1 MLKLFSLTNKLN
13 LSSINNGSL
22 NLEAMILAGFSNQG
36 DTTNLSTEKQE
47 NWAAWWSDELAVDF
61 NSMGYVITV
70 ADNVVNVR
78 GLNKVMLGEV
88 VYLSYSFINAEGTT
102 QKGELVGQALN
113 LNNDGTTGVVLFG
126 DETLILSGNMV
137 FGTGQLL
144 SVSVGASTV
153 GLVVNALGEVEL
165 SGENQSN
172 ICVNG
177 GRYDENRLAAKLNGL
192 LSNEQFLTKL
202 QQTGLDWAGYNFNG
216 AHWGPIL
223 ANFLKYQWASE
234 MENIP
239 FRTLALVEK
248 KAPGIIER
256 RSVNKPLY
264 TGIKAIDGLIPVGR
278 GQRELIIGDR
288 QTGKTTIAI
297 DTILRQ
303 NTGVWLPENTLY
315 DVFSIYVAI
324 GQKRSFVRQLYTR
337 IANYNRIDSTLIVAA
352 TASEAAALQF
362 LAPYTG
368 ATFGEAFRDNNKDA
382 VIIYDDLSKHAVAYR
397 QMSLLLRRPPGR
409 EAYPGDVFYLHSR
422 LLERAAQMSTGGSL
436 TALPVIETQ
445 AGDVTAYIPTN
456 VISITDGQIF
466 LEAEMFYKGIRPA
479 IHMGLSVSRV
489 GSAAQIKAMKQVAG
503 SLKLQL
509 AQFRE
514 LEAFASFG
522 GELDDTTMTII
533 NRGLRLVELLK
544 QAPYRPYDVHWII
557 AGLYAGSFGFLDTL
571 PVNKVA
577 DFEAQLIAALNADE
591 ALVSMMKRKG
601 QVTPVVKALLS
612 KLIRGIVNG
621 LK

>member
-1 MLKLFSLTNKLN
+1 MLTVILKTSFNKKMMNKTNFSTTPDASFVMDKVAATVAKKLKVTNW
-13 LSSINNGSL
+13 GS
-22 NLEAMILAGFSNQG
+22 
-36 DTTNLSTEKQE
+36 
-47 NWAAWWSDELAVDF
+47 WWQNEQTIDF
-61 NSMGYVITV
+61 NSMGYVITI
-70 ADNVVNVR
+70 ADNVINVR
-78 GLNKVMLGEV
+78 GLNKIMLGEV
-88 VYLSYSFINAEGTT
+88 VYIAYSYVTIDGKTIKDEM
-102 QKGELVGQALN
+102 VGQALN

-126 DETLILSGNMV
+126 DDNLILTGNMV

-144 SVSVGASTV
+144 SVAVGASTL
-153 GLVVNALGEVEL
+153 GLVVNALGNTQL
-165 SGENQSN
+165 SGQNKSSV
-172 ICVNG
+172 CVTPG
-177 GRYDENRLAAKLNGL
+177 VYDASRISEKLKNL
-192 LSNEQFLTKL
+192 LVDEVFFTNLKNS
-202 QQTGLDWAGYNFNG
+202 GLDFNKYNFNSEY
-216 AHWGPIL
+216 WSDLL
-223 ANFLKYQWASE
+223 AYFLRTQWVSE
-234 MENIP
+234 MSNVP
-239 FRTLALVEK
+239 YRSFALVEK

-288 QTGKTTIAI
+288 QTGKTTIAL

-303 NTGVWLPENTLY
+303 NTGVWLPEGKFY

-324 GQKRSFVRQLYTR
+324 GQKRSFVRQLFMR
-337 IANYNRIDSTLIVAA
+337 IASYNRIDSTLIVAA
-352 TASEAAALQF
+352 TASEPAALQF
-362 LAPYTG
+362 LAPYSG
-368 ATFGEAFRDNNKDA
+368 AAYGEAFRDNNKDA

-422 LLERAAQMSTGGSL
+422 LLERAAQMKSGGSL

-445 AGDVTAYIPTN
+445 GGDVTAYIPTN

-522 GELDDTTMTII
+522 GELDETTMTII

-557 AGLYAGSFGFLDTL
+557 GSLYAGSFGFLDTL
-571 PVNKVA
+571 PVTKVQ
-577 DFEAQLIAALNADE
+577 DFEVSLIKALDAD
-591 ALVSMMKRKG
+591 AVLVSLLKRKG
-601 QVTPVVKALLS
+601 QVTPVIKYLLS
-612 KLIRGIVNG
+612 QMNRNIVQKLS
-621 LK
+621 

>member
-1 MLKLFSLTNKLN
+1 MLVISHTQLIHTLASQSYASDEELQYEVLDYIAQY
-13 LSSINNGSL
+13 SQEEWSHWWNN
-22 NLEAMILAGFSNQG
+22 
-36 DTTNLSTEKQE
+36 
-47 NWAAWWSDELAVDF
+47 ELAVDF
-61 NSMGYVITV
+61 SSMGQVIKV
-70 ADNVVNVR
+70 ADNVVTVR
-78 GLNKVMLGEV
+78 GLNDVMLGEV
-88 VYLSYSFINAEGTT
+88 VYVLYSYTT
-102 QKGELVGQALN
+102 ADNQLAVGEIVGQALN

-126 DETLILSGNMV
+126 DETLILAGNMV
-137 FGTGQLL
+137 FGSSRLL
-144 SVSVGASTV
+144 SVSIGASTL
-153 GLVVNALGEVEL
+153 GLIVNALGTVEL
-165 SGENQSN
+165 SGANKTSL
-172 ICVNG
+172 CLAP
-177 GRYDENRLAAKLNGL
+177 GRYDDARISEKLMAALTSDQYLAQLNA
-192 LSNEQFLTKL
+192 
-202 QQTGLDWAGYNFNG
+202 TGLDWTSTHLDAEFWGHNLAG
-216 AHWGPIL
+216 
-223 ANFLKYQWASE
+223 FLTLQWTNE
-234 MENIP
+234 MGDVP
-239 FRTLALVEK
+239 FRTLSDVEV
-248 KAPGIIER
+248 KAPGIIQR
-256 RSVNKPLY
+256 RSVNRALY
-264 TGIKAIDGLIPVGR
+264 TGIKAIDGLIPIGR

-303 NTGVWLPENTLY
+303 NTGVWLPENNVY

-324 GQKRSFVRQLYTR
+324 GQKRSFVRQLFTR
-337 IANYNRIDSTLIVAA
+337 VSEYNRIDSTLIVAA

-368 ATFGEAFRDNNKDA
+368 AAFGEAYRDFQKDA

-422 LLERAAQMSTGGSL
+422 LLERAAQMKTGGSL

-445 AGDVTAYIPTN
+445 GGDVTAYIPTN

-466 LEAEMFYKGIRPA
+466 LETEMFHKGIRPA

-514 LEAFASFG
+514 LESFASFG
-522 GELDDTTMTII
+522 GELDETTMIII

-557 AGLYAGSFGFLDTL
+557 CVLYAGSFGFLDTL
-571 PVNKVA
+571 PVNKVNE
-577 DFEAQLIAALNADE
+577 FETKLIAVLNNNE
-591 ALVSMMKRKG
+591 ALV
-601 QVTPVVKALLS
+601 
-612 KLIRGIVNG
+612 
-621 LK
+621 

>member
-1 MLKLFSLTNKLN
+1 MLFAAQPDTVMTLPIIDIEDDLQYEVLDYIAQYSQEEW
-13 LSSINNGSL
+13 SHWWNN
-22 NLEAMILAGFSNQG
+22 
-36 DTTNLSTEKQE
+36 
-47 NWAAWWSDELAVDF
+47 ELAVDF
-61 NSMGYVITV
+61 SSMGQVIKV
-70 ADNVVNVR
+70 ADNVVTVR
-78 GLNKVMLGEV
+78 GLHDVMLGEV
-88 VYLSYSFINAEGTT
+88 VYVLYSYTT
-102 QKGELVGQALN
+102 ADNQLAVGEIVGQALN

-126 DETLILSGNMV
+126 DETLILAGNMV
-137 FGTGQLL
+137 FGSSRLL
-144 SVSVGASTV
+144 SVFIGASTL
-153 GLVVNALGEVEL
+153 GLIVNALGTVEL
-165 SGENQSN
+165 AGINKTSL
-172 ICVNG
+172 CVAP
-177 GRYDENRLAAKLNGL
+177 GRYDDVRIGEKLTAALTSEHFLMHLNA
-192 LSNEQFLTKL
+192 
-202 QQTGLDWAGYNFNG
+202 TGLDWTNVNLDAEF
-216 AHWGPIL
+216 WGRTL
-223 ANFLKYQWASE
+223 SAYLTLQWAEE
-234 MENIP
+234 MGEVP
-239 FRTLALVEK
+239 FRTFSDVEV
-248 KAPGIIER
+248 KAPGIIQR
-256 RSVNKPLY
+256 RSVNRALY
-264 TGIKAIDGLIPVGR
+264 TGIKAIDGLIPIGR

-303 NTGVWLPENTLY
+303 NTGVWLPENNVY

-324 GQKRSFVRQLYTR
+324 GQKRSFVRQLFTR
-337 IANYNRIDSTLIVAA
+337 ISEYNRIDSTLIVAA

-368 ATFGEAFRDNNKDA
+368 AAFGEAYRDFEKDA

-422 LLERAAQMSTGGSL
+422 LLERAAQMKTGGSL

-445 AGDVTAYIPTN
+445 GGDVTAYIPTN

-466 LEAEMFYKGIRPA
+466 LETEMFHKGIRPA

-514 LEAFASFG
+514 LESFASFG
-522 GELDDTTMTII
+522 GELDETTMIII

-557 AGLYAGSFGFLDTL
+557 CVLYAGSFGFLDTL
-571 PVNKVA
+571 PVNKVNE
-577 DFEAQLIAALNADE
+577 FETKLIAALNTNE
-591 ALVSMMKRKG
+591 ALVSLLKRHG
-601 QVTPVVKALLS
+601 QITPTIKRLLT
-612 KLIRGIVNG
+612 KLVRSLVASC
-621 LK
+621 K

>member
-1 MLKLFSLTNKLN
+1 MLVISHTQLIHTLASQSYASDEELQYEVLDYIAQY
-13 LSSINNGSL
+13 SQEEWSHWWNN
-22 NLEAMILAGFSNQG
+22 
-36 DTTNLSTEKQE
+36 
-47 NWAAWWSDELAVDF
+47 ELAVDF
-61 NSMGYVITV
+61 SSMGQVIKV
-70 ADNVVNVR
+70 ADNVVTVR
-78 GLNKVMLGEV
+78 GLNDVMLGEV
-88 VYLSYSFINAEGTT
+88 VYVLYSYTT
-102 QKGELVGQALN
+102 ADNQLAVGEIVGQALN

-126 DETLILSGNMV
+126 DETLILAGNMV
-137 FGTGQLL
+137 FGSSRLL
-144 SVSVGASTV
+144 SVSIGASTL
-153 GLVVNALGEVEL
+153 GLIVNALGTVEL
-165 SGENQSN
+165 SGANKTSL
-172 ICVNG
+172 CLAP
-177 GRYDENRLAAKLNGL
+177 GRYDDARISEKLMAALTSDQYLAQLNA
-192 LSNEQFLTKL
+192 
-202 QQTGLDWAGYNFNG
+202 TGLDWTSTHLDAEFWGHNLAG
-216 AHWGPIL
+216 
-223 ANFLKYQWASE
+223 FLTLQWTNE
-234 MENIP
+234 MGDVP
-239 FRTLALVEK
+239 FRTLSDVEV
-248 KAPGIIER
+248 KAPGIIQR
-256 RSVNKPLY
+256 RSVNRALY
-264 TGIKAIDGLIPVGR
+264 TGIKAIDGLIPIGR

-303 NTGVWLPENTLY
+303 NTGVWLPENNVY

-324 GQKRSFVRQLYTR
+324 GQKRSFVRQLFTR
-337 IANYNRIDSTLIVAA
+337 VSEYNRIDSTLIVAA

-368 ATFGEAFRDNNKDA
+368 AAFGEAYRDFQKDA

-422 LLERAAQMSTGGSL
+422 LLERAAQMKTGGSL

-445 AGDVTAYIPTN
+445 GGDVTAYIPTN

-466 LEAEMFYKGIRPA
+466 LETEMFHKGIRPA

-514 LEAFASFG
+514 LESFASFG
-522 GELDDTTMTII
+522 GELDETTMIII

-557 AGLYAGSFGFLDTL
+557 CVLYAGSFGFLDTL
-571 PVNKVA
+571 PVNKVNE
-577 DFEAQLIAALNADE
+577 FETKLIAALNNNE
-591 ALVSMMKRKG
+591 ALVSLLKRNG
-601 QVTPVVKALLS
+601 QINPTTKRLLT
-612 KLIRGIVNG
+612 KLVRSLVASC
-621 LK
+621 K

>member
-1 MLKLFSLTNKLN
+1 M
-13 LSSINNGSL
+13 
-22 NLEAMILAGFSNQG
+22 A
-36 DTTNLSTEKQE
+36 
-47 NWAAWWSDELAVDF
+47 
-61 NSMGYVITV
+61 
-70 ADNVVNVR
+70 
-78 GLNKVMLGEV
+78 
-88 VYLSYSFINAEGTT
+88 
-102 QKGELVGQALN
+102 
-113 LNNDGTTGVVLFG
+113 
-126 DETLILSGNMV
+126 
-137 FGTGQLL
+137 
-144 SVSVGASTV
+144 
-153 GLVVNALGEVEL
+153 
-165 SGENQSN
+165 
-172 ICVNG
+172 
-177 GRYDENRLAAKLNGL
+177 
-192 LSNEQFLTKL
+192 
-202 QQTGLDWAGYNFNG
+202 
-216 AHWGPIL
+216 
-223 ANFLKYQWASE
+223 
-234 MENIP
+234 NIP
-239 FRTLALVEK
+239 YRTTALVEK

-256 RSVNKPLY
+256 STVNRALY

-303 NTGVWLPENTLY
+303 NTGVWLPADKLY

-352 TASEAAALQF
+352 TASEPAALQF

-368 ATFGEAFRDNNKDA
+368 ATYGEAFRDNNKDA

-422 LLERAAQMSTGGSL
+422 LLERAAQMKSGGSL

-445 AGDVTAYIPTN
+445 GGDVTAYIPTN

-489 GSAAQIKAMKQVAG
+489 GSSAQIKAMKQVAG

-522 GELDDTTMTII
+522 GELDETTMTII
-533 NRGLRLVELLK
+533 NRGMRLVELLK
-544 QAPYRPYDVHWII
+544 QAPYRPYDVH
-557 AGLYAGSFGFLDTL
+557 
-571 PVNKVA
+571 
-577 DFEAQLIAALNADE
+577 
-591 ALVSMMKRKG
+591 
-601 QVTPVVKALLS
+601 
-612 KLIRGIVNG
+612 
-621 LK
+621 